1 VILFMSGIA
10 WLLLQR
16 AIVHA
21 DRGES
26 QLQRAIGEDWKG
38 KLSGLGYAIAVA
50 FAFIEPVVAIVIYVA
65 IAIIWLVPDRRITR
79 QLEHE

>member
-1 VILFMSGIA
+1 MAGIA

-21 DRGES
+21 DGGES

-38 KLSGLGYAIAVA
+38 KLSGVGYA
-50 FAFIEPVVAIVIYVA
+50 VAIAPAFVDPRISIAIYVA
-65 IAIIWLVPDRRITR
+65 IAIVWLVPDRRITR
-79 QLEHE
+79 TLEHE